1 MLVTLNRSELS
12 RTMHFACSAS
22 AHDPRRSTG
31 RERAGAF
38 PAGAFRPRS
47 AGRGANS
54 SGAGRF
60 AARPPVPAAGSGQAR
75 RRLVRRR
82 LIRRRGRWLPAGG
95 RRLPAEVRRARRRAG
110 AGPVRG
116 TAARPGGRHP
126 PEPAQSHAQGGASPP
141 AAGAFRPRSAGRGA
155 GSSGAGPAQGRFVA
169 RPPVPAAGI
178 RRNRRS
184 LIRRRAVSSATW
196 RHLPAAPGHP
206 LQRCRWLRFR
216 DSADHGD
223 SVTQPAT
230 APAVLV
236 IQASTKASSCHASYL
251 PLRPPWPAT
260 ISVFSKNGP
269 PRPTA

>member
-1 MLVTLNRSELS
+1 MRSSRDRCPGGGLPGLAEHRPVSSGRVPWRRAAEQAKTGLAEQFRCDMLVTLNRSELS

-126 PEPAQSHAQGGASPP
+126 PEPAQSHQ
-141 AAGAFRPRSAGRGA
+141 
-155 GSSGAGPAQGRFVA
+155 AQGRFLSDLA
-169 RPPVPAAGI
+169 PFASSTGSSAA
-178 RRNRRS
+178 
-184 LIRRRAVSSATW
+184 AVSLAQV
-196 RHLPAAPGHP
+196 P
-206 LQRCRWLRFR
+206 
-216 DSADHGD
+216 
-223 SVTQPAT
+223 
-230 APAVLV
+230 
-236 IQASTKASSCHASYL
+236 
-251 PLRPPWPAT
+251 
-260 ISVFSKNGP
+260 
-269 PRPTA
+269 